1 MIVIG
6 IDVGG
11 TNTKIVGL
19 RDGVPM
25 EPIHVRA
32 TDPITSVFGALGKY
46 ISLHQLT
53 LQDISKVMVTGVG
66 SSFLHENIFNIPTEK
81 VEEFHAVGRGG
92 LYLSGLKKAVIV
104 SLGTGTA
111 FVMAD
116 GNKIAH
122 MGGTGVGGGTL
133 TGLSSRM
140 LNVRSFDS
148 IMALAKDG
156 DLSRVDLSWTKK
168 NVSTMPLN
176 TTASNFGKI
185 ADDATKCD
193 IAAGLL
199 NLVFQTVGIMAVFAS
214 SIAQTKE
221 IVLCGRLANAP
232 QAAKTM
238 VQIHELHHVNFI
250 IPQHA
255 EFATALGCALV
266 GL

>member
-92 LYLSGLKKAVIV
+92 Q
-104 SLGTGTA
+104 
-111 FVMAD
+111 
-116 GNKIAH
+116 
-122 MGGTGVGGGTL
+122 
-133 TGLSSRM
+133 
-140 LNVRSFDS
+140 
-148 IMALAKDG
+148 
-156 DLSRVDLSWTKK
+156 
-168 NVSTMPLN
+168 
-176 TTASNFGKI
+176 NFGEYRRNSPSGTDSRRCRTI
-185 ADDATKCD
+185 RQSVHC
-193 IAAGLL
+193 AGDRRPAYSARLRDCPIGFR
-199 NLVFQTVGIMAVFAS
+199 V
-214 SIAQTKE
+214 
-221 IVLCGRLANAP
+221 VLSETDFL
-232 QAAKTM
+232 
-238 VQIHELHHVNFI
+238 
-250 IPQHA
+250 IPSV
-255 EFATALGCALV
+255 TS
-266 GL
+266 